1 MTEDY
6 KSIGVRLK
14 AFRRERPMTQ
24 AKLAELTGMSDSYI
38 CRIETGRKK
47 ASLGSLVKI
56 VSVLEVSLDLLVF
69 GK

>member
-6 KSIGVRLK
+6 KSIGARLK
-14 AFRRERPMTQ
+14 AFRREFPMTQ

-56 VSVLEVSLDLLVF
+56 VSVLEISLDLLVF